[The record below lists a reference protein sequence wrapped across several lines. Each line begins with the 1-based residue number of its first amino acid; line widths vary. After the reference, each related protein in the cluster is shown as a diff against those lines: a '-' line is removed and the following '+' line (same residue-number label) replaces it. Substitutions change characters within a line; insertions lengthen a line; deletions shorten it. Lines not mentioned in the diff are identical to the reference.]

1 MEGLGDAD
9 RRLSALV
16 IATGGGGP
24 IRSERPKSIHV
35 LCGQPMMGYVLDAL
49 GEVGVDA
56 AVVVTGAGGERVR
69 TRMEDHAVP
78 FALSFVEQRYDRG
91 SADAA
96 LVGLSGFD
104 DFLDDADLLVVP
116 ADLPLIDP
124 ADLRELV
131 AQHRTTGAACT
142 ALTVPAVAS
151 DPFVVGRDRHGR
163 VAGLESQTL
172 AASPLSVDGA
182 APETVVGV
190 YCVSRGLLAPAVR
203 RTPLVGADG
212 RHDLQGVLAV
222 LAASGHL
229 VATALVERS
238 PSLSP
243 VDSRREL
250 AEAEAALRRR
260 INGAWLDLGVSM
272 VDPERTYIDTTVVLG
287 ADITLFPGTILQGET
302 TIGDFC
308 EIGPDTR
315 LDRCTIGVRTV
326 IEKTMAR
333 QATVGD
339 DARVGPFAVLEP
351 GSVVE
356 NGAVTG
362 PFYAATAE
370 T

>member
-1 MEGLGDAD
+1 MED
-9 RRLSALV
+9 RNAVDGSLSALV

-49 GEVGVDA
+49 AEVGVDT
-56 AVVVTGAGGERVR
+56 AVVITGPGGERVR
-69 TRMEDHAVP
+69 KRMSEHPASLEV
-78 FALSFVEQRYDRG
+78 SFVEQRYDRG

-131 AQHRTTGAACT
+131 ARHRASGAACT
-142 ALTVPAVAS
+142 ALTVAADGSDQMVVA
-151 DPFVVGRDRHGR
+151 RDRHGR
-163 VAGLESQTL
+163 VSGLEPVV
-172 AASPLSVDGA
+172 AGA
-182 APETVVGV
+182 DRGALEAVVGV

-203 RTPLVGADG
+203 RTPLAGADG
-212 RHDLQGVLAV
+212 RQDLDAVLGVLAE
-222 LAASGHL
+222 SGHP
-229 VATALVERS
+229 VSTAKVERS
-238 PSLSP
+238 ASLSP

-250 AEAEAALRRR
+250 ADAEAALRRR
-260 INGAWLDLGVSM
+260 INGAWLDRGVSM
-272 VDPERTYIDTTVVLG
+272 VDPERTYIDSTVVLG
-287 ADITLFPGTILQGET
+287 IDTTLFPGTILQGAT
-302 TIGDFC
+302 TVGDGC

-315 LDRCTIGVRTV
+315 LDGCTVGARTV

-333 QATVGD
+333 AAQVGD

-351 GSVVE
+351 GSKVD

-370 T
+370 N

>member
-1 MEGLGDAD
+1 MEGLGYSD

-56 AVVVTGAGGERVR
+56 AVVVIGPDGERVR
-69 TRMEDHAVP
+69 KRMAEHPA
-78 FALSFVEQRYDRG
+78 SFDVSFIEQRHDRG

-96 LVGLSGFD
+96 LVGLSGFE
-104 DFLDDADLLVVP
+104 DFVDDADLLVIP

-124 ADLRELV
+124 TVLRRLV
-131 AQHRTTGAACT
+131 GEHRASGAAAT
-142 ALTVPAVAS
+142 ALTVPSLPADPLVVA
-151 DPFVVGRDRHGR
+151 RDRHGR
-163 VAGLESQTL
+163 VSGLQPHALVSDADDL
-172 AASPLSVDGA
+172 
-182 APETVVGV
+182 ETVVGV
-190 YCVSRGLLAPAVR
+190 YCIARGLLAPAVR
-203 RTPLVGADG
+203 RAPLVGVDG
-212 RHDLQGVLAV
+212 RHDLPAVLGVLAE
-222 LAASGHL
+222 SGHP
-229 VATALVERS
+229 VATVKVERS
-238 PSLSP
+238 ASLSP

-250 AEAEAALRRR
+250 AEAEATLRRR
-260 INGAWLDLGVSM
+260 INGAWLDRGVSM
-272 VDPERTYIDTTVVLG
+272 VDPERTYIDSTVVLG
-287 ADITLFPGTILQGET
+287 VDITLFPGTLLQGET
-302 TIGDFC
+302 TIGDGC

-315 LDRCTIGVRTV
+315 LDRCMVGDRCV

-333 QATVGD
+333 SATIGD
-339 DARVGPFAVLEP
+339 DARVGPFAVLEA
-351 GSVVE
+351 GSTVR